1 MSHGGGGGGFGHGGG
16 VSHGGGGHH
25 HGVHGGGHPDQLP
38 SWNSAMQGGKRSGR
52 FANYNPK
59 PIFFALFVFSVMLV
73 PFVLDWD
80 NPVLQRMLIG
90 HDLSAKDIAHQNAVN
105 SAVAGTMRSQAS
117 KFLGSEAADALVP
130 EPVTGRSLIAEP
142 STGAPETRGIDQ
154 ASPNQNASAGG
165 TPIGSFSLSAGETG
179 QVHGMGMPQQMPA
192 QAPPIN
198 QAYLGANQRFISQPM
213 AQGGFSPAAAPAYFN
228 NANTEYQGPRH
239 KVIVDR

>member
-16 VSHGGGGHH
+16 VSHGGGH

-52 FANYNPK
+52 FANFSPK
-59 PIFFALFVFSVMLV
+59 PIFFALGVFSVMLV

-90 HDLSAKDIAHQNAVN
+90 HDLTAKDIAHQNAVN
-105 SAVAGTMRSQAS
+105 QAVAGTMRSQAS
-117 KFLGSEAADALVP
+117 RFLGSEAADALVP

-142 STGAPETRGIDQ
+142 APQGIQTMGDVSE

-165 TPIGSFSLSAGETG
+165 TPIGSFSLSAGNG
-179 QVHGMGMPQQMPA
+179 AGGGQQMPA
-192 QAPPIN
+192 QAAPVTG
-198 QAYLGANQRFISQPM
+198 AYLGTNQRFISQPM
-213 AQGGFSPAAAPAYFN
+213 AQPVAQGSFSGQPAPGYFQN
-228 NANTEYQGPRH
+228 SSTEYQGPRH